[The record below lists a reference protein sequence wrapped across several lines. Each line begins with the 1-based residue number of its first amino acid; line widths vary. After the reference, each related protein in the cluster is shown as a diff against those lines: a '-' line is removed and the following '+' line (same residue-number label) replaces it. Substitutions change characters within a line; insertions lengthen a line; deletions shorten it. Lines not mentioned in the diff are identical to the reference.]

1 MARKRGLG
9 SSVENSEIE
18 KDLLGG
24 LFGTNEQKI
33 DRKKVERVNKC
44 LRLDKTLSKQVKQYA
59 LDNELKEYEVIEL
72 ALHRLF
78 EKSE

>member
-9 SSVENSEIE
+9 SSVESSDNE

-24 LFGTNEQKI
+24 LFGTTDQTAKQ
-33 DRKKVERVNKC
+33 KVERVNKC
-44 LRLDKTLSKQVKQYA
+44 LRIDKALSRQVKQYA
-59 LDNELKEYEVIEL
+59 LDNDLKEYEVIEL

-78 EKSE
+78 ENPD

>member
-9 SSVENSEIE
+9 TSVENSEIE

-24 LFGTNEQKI
+24 LFGTSEQKT
-33 DRKKVERVNKC
+33 DRKKIERVNKC

-59 LDNELKEYEVIEL
+59 LDNDLKEYEVIEL
-72 ALHRLF
+72 ALCRLF

>member
-24 LFGTNEQKI
+24 LFGTNEQKT

-44 LRLDKTLSKQVKQYA
+44 LRLDKALSKQVKQYA